1 MPIAGS
7 QPERAGLRITLHGQD
22 IAYTLIR
29 RPRKTI
35 GLAVGPHGLRVSAPS
50 SVSRQEIE
58 RLIVAHGLWV
68 LKKLTVWQT
77 ASVHEPFR
85 IGSGTCLPWLG
96 SALRLELIQGRN
108 QAVWSPDGQVLTLAS
123 GSGEPSA
130 VLERA
135 LRRRMEAVFAERL
148 AVYAPRLG
156 VAVPPFALSSAR
168 TRWGSCS
175 PQGTI
180 RLNWRLGFFPLP
192 VIDYVVAHELAHV
205 KEMNHSPRF
214 WALVAQLCP
223 DWKRQRAELKHLAP
237 RIPVFQSTDDD
248 RTQESA

>member
-7 QPERAGLRITLHGQD
+7 QPERAALRITLHGQD

-58 RLIVAHGLWV
+58 RLIVAHGPWV

-77 ASVHEPFR
+77 ASVPEPFR
-85 IGSGTCLPWLG
+85 IVSGACLPWLG
-96 SALRLELIQGRN
+96 SALSLELIRGRN
-108 QAVWSPDGQVLTLAS
+108 QVLWSTDGQVLTLALSSS
-123 GSGEPSA
+123 GMPCA

-135 LRRRMEAVFAERL
+135 LRSRMEEVFAERL
-148 AVYAPRLG
+148 AVYALRLG

-175 PQGTI
+175 SQGTI

-192 VIDYVVAHELAHV
+192 VIDYVVAHELAHL

-223 DWKRQRAELKHLAP
+223 DWTQQRAELKRLAP
-237 RIPVFQSTDDD
+237 RIPVFQSIDG
-248 RTQESA
+248 RSRESA